1 MQTSLGNDFELKR
14 KSVSGLKIKPHSKKK
29 KKKCSSL
36 KMTCNLGVLKILS
49 L

>member
-29 KKKCSSL
+29 FSSL
-36 KMTCNLGVLKILS
+36 KITCNLGVLRILS

>member
-14 KSVSGLKIKPHSKKK
+14 KSVSGFKIKPHSKK